1 VFTLGI
7 GSTVGVVGD
16 IIKVICDEFPKFERT
31 KVTGAVCFIGMLLGI
46 MYLTPVIKN
55 VFLYVLKF

>member
-16 IIKVICDEFPKFERT
+16 IIKVICDEFPKLDRT
-31 KVTGAVCFIGMLLGI
+31 KVTGAVCFIGMLLGL
-46 MYLTPVIKN
+46 MYQTPVI
-55 VFLYVLKF
+55 